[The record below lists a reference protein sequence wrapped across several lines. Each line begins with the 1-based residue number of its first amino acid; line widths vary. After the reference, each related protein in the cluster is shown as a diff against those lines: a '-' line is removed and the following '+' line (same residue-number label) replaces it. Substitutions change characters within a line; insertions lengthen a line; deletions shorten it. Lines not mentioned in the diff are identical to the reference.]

1 MLWTQ
6 KVWCKPQYL
15 NLVYTWNFKFY
26 YTISKF
32 FPTKIFLYEF
42 IGLLVYSKLI
52 ILGMYLE
59 EGVGRAGTAACDLN
73 SHDYLYI
80 QGGRDGSDGQPG
92 GSFSEPTEEKFCGR
106 SLSGLA
112 ITESAERMRSGYVLD
127 PPDNNTVASTV
138 TSKFITVH

>member
-1 MLWTQ
+1 
-6 KVWCKPQYL
+6 
-15 NLVYTWNFKFY
+15 
-26 YTISKF
+26 
-32 FPTKIFLYEF
+32 
-42 IGLLVYSKLI
+42 
-52 ILGMYLE
+52 MYLE

-112 ITESAERMRSGYVLD
+112 VTETADRMRSGYVLD

-138 TSKFITVH
+138 TSKFITIHEDTFWRIFHSVHIYHKFHECLKELRIRDVKWSKCICT

>member
-1 MLWTQ
+1 LSLSCSYFPRCFSI
-6 KVWCKPQYL
+6 KK
-15 NLVYTWNFKFY
+15 NF
-26 YTISKF
+26 
-32 FPTKIFLYEF
+32 YEF
-42 IGLLVYSKLI
+42 IGLLTYSKLV

-92 GSFSEPTEEKFCGR
+92 GTFSEPTEEKFCGR

-112 ITESAERMRSGYVLD
+112 VTESSDRMRSGYVLD
-127 PPDNNTVASTV
+127 PPDNNTLVSTV
-138 TSKFITVH
+138 TSKFITVRQDMFWNFFPLNSSIL